1 MLFSR
6 YGQITR
12 IGGGYGGKEVQAK
25 FIAAAAGFCAHQL
38 QQPVRVA
45 NFLVEDMQ
53 MIGKRHAYL
62 GKFKVAATKDGKIK
76 AMHIHFYSDGG
87 CTYDATFPVM
97 DLALLSSDN
106 AYNVPTFLAQGDCAM
121 TNKATNTGFRSF
133 GVIQTMLIVEA
144 AVEALADKLEIP
156 DDVLR
161 EKNFYKLNDSTPF
174 GQQLHYCNLSG
185 VWETIRET
193 SDYEA
198 RNKAVKEFNEKNRYK
213 KRGIKLIP
221 LKYGISFTF
230 KSMNQGQWIQL
241 IRASLKW
248 TQHLQDCLVRV
259 KNAVP
264 MKIKATITNSEV

>member
-1 MLFSR
+1 MFSR
-6 YGQITR
+6 HGQITR
-12 IGGGYGGKEVQAK
+12 IGGGYGGKEVQSK
-25 FIAAAAGFCAHQL
+25 FVAAAAGFCAQQL
-38 QQPVRVA
+38 RQPVRVA
-45 NFLVEDMQ
+45 TFRVEDMQ
-53 MIGKRHAYL
+53 MIGKRHTYL
-62 GKFKVAATKDGKIK
+62 GKFKLAATKDGKIK

-97 DLALLSSDN
+97 NRGLLCSDN

-121 TNKATNTGFRSF
+121 TNKVTSTAFRSF

-144 AVEALADKLEIP
+144 AVEALADKLQIP

-185 VWETIRET
+185 VWQTIKET

-198 RNKAVKEFNEKNRYK
+198 RKKAVKEFNENNRYK

-221 LKYGISFTF
+221 LKFGISIIY
-230 KSMNQGQWIQL
+230 KHMNQGQCVP
-241 IRASLKW
+241 W
-248 TQHLQDCLVRV
+248 T
-259 KNAVP
+259 
-264 MKIKATITNSEV
+264 I